1 MKKGNLTSGLS
12 AAIQSALY
20 VNQKEL
26 TPAVKK
32 VPSEFTIKV
41 ANTLEERESVY
52 KLAYQVYL
60 SKGYI
65 KENSNEWLVQSYDQ
79 NSETVI
85 LMVQDKFKNIV
96 GSVTMVFDGAS
107 RLPAEKIYSE
117 ELNILRRQNEKVVE
131 ISRLVISPEY
141 RNLKEVLVLLFNYL
155 FIYSYL
161 VKKYTCL
168 VIEVN
173 PRHTTYYQ
181 ELLHFRA
188 IGDERPCPNVQS
200 APAILMYVPLIH
212 GINETKKI
220 SQLKQNEKIDRSLYH
235 YFFKPEQQDLVAH
248 YLKNQVRPIS
258 YEEKQYFGFSE
269 SGFMRPVCI

>member
-1 MKKGNLTSGLS
+1 MKNRNSSSGLS
-12 AAIQSALY
+12 VAIQSALY

-26 TPAVKK
+26 ASGTKK
-32 VPSEFTIKV
+32 TPSEFTIKV

-65 KENSNEWLVQSYDQ
+65 KENANEWLVQSYDQ
-79 NSETVI
+79 NRETVI
-85 LMVQDKFKNIV
+85 LMVQDRLKNIV
-96 GSVTMVFDGAS
+96 GSVTMVFDGSS
-107 RLPAEKIYSE
+107 RLPAEKIYSD
-117 ELNILRRQNEKVVE
+117 ELKILRKQNEKIVE
-131 ISRLVISPEY
+131 ISRLVISPEF

-155 FIYSYL
+155 FIYSYM

-168 VIEVN
+168 IIEVN
-173 PRHTTYYQ
+173 PRHTAYYQ

-188 IGDERPCPNVQS
+188 IGDLKPCPNVQS

-212 GINETKKI
+212 GINEAEKI
-220 SQLKQNEKIDRSLYH
+220 SQLKQNEKTDRSLYH
-235 YFFKPEQQDLVAH
+235 YFFKPSQHDLVAH
-248 YLKNQVRPIS
+248 YLKNQVRAIS